1 MAVKL
6 KKSVNPVGTLHK
18 VPTIVSGG
26 TLTTPTYRV
35 SDIVGDSKNQPSQG
49 VLVVLAFD
57 DVKPIYDYSPFVTL
71 SLNVMASDCEPVS
84 EADVFWER
92 VGKAV
97 PYKPE

>member
-6 KKSVNPVGTLHK
+6 KKGINPVGTRHK
-18 VPTIVSGG
+18 VPTIVAGG

-35 SDIVGDSKNQPSQG
+35 SDIVGDKQNQPSQG

-57 DVKPIYDYSPFVTL
+57 DVKPIYDHTPFLTL
-71 SLNVMASDCEPVS
+71 SLNVLASDCEPVA

-92 VGKAV
+92 DGKAV